1 MEDKHILKRHNKSLL
16 LYHFVCPA
24 KYRRKVF
31 SKEIETTLK
40 KICKGIEKRYEIH
53 FVEIG
58 SDEDHVHFLLQSVP
72 NKSPSEII
80 RIVKSITAIKIFQRH
95 PEIKK
100 KLWGGNFWTSGFY
113 VNTVGQYGSL
123 DQVQKYVENQGKK
136 YSQIYR
142 GQLTLFDE
150 V

>member
-1 MEDKHILKRHNKSLL
+1 MKDKHIIKRHNKNLL

-31 SKEIETTLK
+31 SEEVEESLK
-40 KICKGIEKRYEIH
+40 KVCEGIEKRYEIH

-58 SDEDHVHFLLQSVP
+58 SDEDHVHFLVQSVP
-72 NKSPSEII
+72 TMSPTEII
-80 RIVKSITAIKIFQRH
+80 RTIKSITAIKIFKIH
-95 PEIKK
+95 PEVKE

-136 YSQIYR
+136 YSKIYR
-142 GQLTLFDE
+142 SQLTLF
-150 V
+150 

>member
-1 MEDKHILKRHNKSLL
+1 MKDKHIIKRHNKNLL
-16 LYHFVCPA
+16 LYHFVCPV

-31 SKEIETTLK
+31 IEEVEKSLK

-58 SDEDHVHFLLQSVP
+58 TDENHVHFLLQSVP
-72 NKSPSEII
+72 TLSPTEII
-80 RIVKSITAIKIFQRH
+80 RTVKSITAIKIFKDH
-95 PEIKK
+95 PEVKD

-123 DQVQKYVENQGKK
+123 DQIQKYVENQGQK

-142 GQLTLFDE
+142 SQLALF
-150 V
+150 